1 MNILIIGATSGIGR
15 ELWKQYT
22 AQGNQVAVVGRRTAL
37 LNEMQQECPQNTLP
51 FTFDVSQH
59 NEVASLVADIQKQMG
74 TIHLAIV
81 CAGIGDLNP
90 DLRFDIEEATIRTN
104 ILGWTALVDSIM
116 HIFIQQGEGHLATIT
131 SVGGLAGEPQAPA
144 YSATK
149 AYQINY
155 TQALYKKARPLGIH
169 VTEIR
174 PGLVDTAMAKGE
186 GLFWVMPVEK
196 VAQQI
201 TAAIAK
207 KKTRVTVTKRW
218 SILAFI
224 MKHFVG

>member
-22 AQGNQVAVVGRRTAL
+22 AAGNQVAVVGRRTAL
-37 LNEMQQECPQNTLP
+37 LNEMQQEHPQHTLP

-59 NEVASLVADIQKQMG
+59 NEVASLLADIQKQIG
-74 TIHLAIV
+74 IIHLAIV

-90 DLRFDIEEATIRTN
+90 DLRFAIEEATIRTN

-116 HIFIQQGEGHLATIT
+116 HIFIQQESGHLATIT
-131 SVGGLAGEPQAPA
+131 SVGGLTGEPQAPA

-196 VAQQI
+196 VAKQI
-201 TAAIAK
+201 IAAIAK
-207 KKTRVTVTKRW
+207 KKARVIVTKRW